1 MIPVQ
6 QLRALLR
13 IRWQMMR
20 SRRTQGILLAAPVVV
35 GLLMA
40 AAVHSAEN
48 LTPDALVAVLAAAAP
63 SFLGFGLLAVIAPL
77 TAGGGTEVMPAS
89 QLVAYPVRPSTQ
101 FLASLSLAP
110 LNLVWVVQLLVLTA
124 ETAYLTFEGGS
135 LVRGGL
141 TTALYVA
148 ACTAGGQAL
157 AWFVVGLR
165 QSRRGRLIVKA
176 AVLVVVVAAVVAF
189 RVDRGHGLLAAS
201 PAPLVIRAVGSPTA
215 SGTWLNV
222 NAGLI
227 ALLLLAVLLGGRA
240 CAWALRQPSD
250 ASRVGADRAVRRRP
264 PATSPLRALVA
275 LDRASVWRA
284 LPLRRGALV
293 LAVLPG
299 VAAAGAAV
307 PWRSL
312 AALPGLVAAGA
323 GLLFGINAFCLDGSG
338 AVWLASL
345 PHRPGLVA
353 RAKVIVLTETI
364 VAAVVLAAVAGAVRA
379 PAPPTTAEVAAV
391 LMSAVTCTAVV
402 IALCLR
408 LSVRHPHRAD
418 LTAARDAV
426 APPGA
431 LVAASVRL
439 AGATAA
445 VGMTLGASSGAG
457 DWTVPVL
464 LGSPVL
470 LWSLLSLRRSLGR
483 YDDPV
488 VRARI
493 VHAVAAG

>member
-1 MIPVQ
+1 MTPVT
-6 QLRALLR
+6 QLRALLW

-20 SRRTQGILLAAPVVV
+20 ARRTQAVLLAAPLLVL
-35 GLLMA
+35 LLMVAAVRSADGLTPEVLA
-40 AAVHSAEN
+40 AALS
-48 LTPDALVAVLAAAAP
+48 AAAP

-77 TAGGGTEVMPAS
+77 TAGGGTEVMPAA

-101 FLASLSLAP
+101 FLASLTLAP

-124 ETAYLTFEGGS
+124 ETAYLTVEGGS
-135 LVRGGL
+135 LWRGGL

-148 ACTAGGQAL
+148 AATVGGQAL
-157 AWFVVGLR
+157 AWTVVGLR
-165 QSRRGRLIVKA
+165 QSRRGRLVVRSI
-176 AVLVVVVAAVVAF
+176 VLVVIAGAVVAF

-201 PAPLVIRAVGSPTA
+201 PAPLVVRAVGAPVTQ
-215 SGTWLNV
+215 GTWSSV
-222 NAGLI
+222 TAGLL

-240 CAWALRQPSD
+240 CSWALRQPSD
-250 ASRVGADRAVRRRP
+250 ASRVGQDRAVRRRT
-264 PATSPLRALVA
+264 PAPSPLRALVA
-275 LDRASVWRA
+275 MDRASVWRA

-338 AVWLASL
+338 SVWLASL
-345 PHRPGLVA
+345 PHRPALLV
-353 RAKVIVLTETI
+353 RAKLIVLTETI
-364 VAAVVLAAVAGAVRA
+364 TGAVVLAAVAGAVRA
-379 PAPPTTAEVAAV
+379 PAAPTTAEVAAV

-418 LTAARDAV
+418 LSAARDAV

-439 AGATAA
+439 AGATAL

-464 LGSPVL
+464 LGTPVL
-470 LWSLLSLRRSLGR
+470 AWSVLSLRRSLGR
-483 YDDPV
+483 YDDPI

>member
-1 MIPVQ
+1 MTPVR

-20 SRRTQGILLAAPVVV
+20 SRRTQAILLLAPMIV
-35 GLLMA
+35 LMLMV
-40 AAVHSAEN
+40 AAVSSADRVS
-48 LTPDALVAVLAAAAP
+48 PDVLVAAISAAAP
-63 SFLGFGLLAVIAPL
+63 SFLGFGLLAIIAPL

-101 FLASLSLAP
+101 FLASLTLAP

-135 LVRGGL
+135 LLRGGL
-141 TTALYVA
+141 TTGLYVA
-148 ACTAGGQAL
+148 ACTVGGQAL

-165 QSRRGRLIVKA
+165 QSRRGRRIVQA
-176 AVLVVVVAAVVAF
+176 VVLVVVAGAVLAF
-189 RVDRGHGLLAAS
+189 RIDRGHGLLAAS
-201 PAPLVIRAVGSPTA
+201 PAPLVVRAVSSPSAT
-215 SGTWLNV
+215 GTWSSV
-222 NAGLI
+222 TAGLI
-227 ALLLLAVLLGGRA
+227 AVLLLAVLLGGRA

-250 ASRVGADRAVRRRP
+250 ASRMGEDRAVRRRA
-264 PATSPLRALVA
+264 PAPSPLRALVA

-299 VAAAGAAV
+299 IAAAGAAV

-364 VAAVVLAAVAGAVRA
+364 VAAVVLAAVAGAARA

-402 IALCLR
+402 IALCMR

-418 LTAARDAV
+418 LRASRDAV

-439 AGATAA
+439 AGATAF

-457 DWTVPVL
+457 DWTLPVL

-470 LWSLLSLRRSLGR
+470 LWSLWSLRRSLGK
-483 YDDPV
+483 YDDPQ

-493 VHAVAAG
+493 VHAVASG